1 MRRFLAVLS
10 SVAVALGLL
19 AGVSAPASAA
29 DLGTVTFTAGT
40 PPTVSS
46 SLITGEV
53 GDTFTI
59 TVTGTTAVIV
69 DSPALSAAGSACS
82 PVVCTVLS
90 GSPEVFTL
98 NSSGSVLLEDSQSL
112 GSTATFTIEILSIP
126 APSIPPLW
134 EIFPTGFLNAN
145 GGTCPGAQMQ
155 VTKWQNGGGQLSLP
169 TGEQCARSG
178 YTLGGWA
185 RSADATTS
193 EFAAGSVVPI
203 GNESF
208 TLYAVWVPT
217 GVLITYDA
225 NIGADSACIDAAG
238 NDVPAGEGRT
248 VTELNPETLA
258 SSAPCAPD
266 NDQLELIGWA
276 TSGDGPVAY
285 ALGGPEAFDEGS
297 RQTLYAVWQPNFIS
311 ACGQVEAL
319 RTENLAF
326 SCMDFGDVPVGWRS
340 NLEVRITN
348 IGGRSLGKTVFP
360 FRDVTRTSNGL
371 LERVRLRDPSECN
384 PGTGPLRPGQSCIV
398 RYAWTPRESGPV
410 GPIRLRLCSSFVERC
425 FSTPDGEGLRGN
437 AYVPEPA
444 DNPAT

>member
-10 SVAVALGLL
+10 SVAVALGMLV
-19 AGVSAPASAA
+19 GVTTPASAA
-29 DLGTVTFTAGT
+29 DLGTVTFIAS
-40 PPTVSS
+40 PPGVAPSTV
-46 SLITGEV
+46 TGEV
-53 GDTFTI
+53 GDRFTVSYSGINSLDVTGPVSLGGTDCSSPSQCFVSSGGPDEFTI
-59 TVTGTTAVIV
+59 
-69 DSPALSAAGSACS
+69 DAAGS
-82 PVVCTVLS
+82 VVLEES
-90 GSPEVFTL
+90 GGSGPTTL
-98 NSSGSVLLEDSQSL
+98 
-112 GSTATFTIEILSIP
+112 TIEIISPI
-126 APSIPPLW
+126 SVPL
-134 EIFPTGFLNAN
+134 ELDRVYSTMYLNAD
-145 GGTCPGAQMQ
+145 GGTCSGIPMQ
-155 VTKWQNGGGQLSLP
+155 YTKFRNQNGTVVLPGEPECQRAGYSLKGWVLPSGSLLSPLFDP
-169 TGEQCARSG
+169 
-178 YTLGGWA
+178 
-185 RSADATTS
+185 
-193 EFAAGSVVPI
+193 GSVVPI

-258 SSAPCAPD
+258 SSAPCEPD